1 VAFDASALWGLV
13 PLAVLTCALALVG
26 YHAPRRRGRGWVRIY
41 AHGQGG
47 AYIALATA
55 LLVVSLEGPAATAA
69 WVAPLLVGLP
79 LIERR
84 VATIAHRDAS
94 TAGSETF
101 R

>member
-1 VAFDASALWGLV
+1 
-13 PLAVLTCALALVG
+13 
-26 YHAPRRRGRGWVRIY
+26 VRVY
-41 AHGQGG
+41 AHSQGG
-47 AYIALATA
+47 AYIALVTA

-84 VATIAHRDAS
+84 VATIARREAS
-94 TAGSETF
+94 TAGSETS